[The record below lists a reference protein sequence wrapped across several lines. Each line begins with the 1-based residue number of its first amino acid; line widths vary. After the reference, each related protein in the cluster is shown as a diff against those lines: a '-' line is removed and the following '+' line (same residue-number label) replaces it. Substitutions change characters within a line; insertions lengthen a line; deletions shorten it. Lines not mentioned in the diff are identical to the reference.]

1 MTRTGFTEGQR
12 QKLLELG
19 TDASEMERLFEDASE
34 RDEAFK
40 TASKKMSRKNRES
53 LEDFMNRRRKPLVR
67 ELEERIRGALIS
79 RGFSEVVTPILIGG
93 KEIEKMGIS
102 RGDHLWRQIVW
113 VGEDQCLRPMLAPN
127 LYVIMEKLS
136 AIGKPVRIFEV
147 GQCFRRD
154 TRGPLHLEEFTMMNM
169 VELAPPDDPKCQ
181 LFDYIETVMK
191 AVGLEY
197 VIEPESSEVYGET
210 YDVRVKGFEVASA
223 AIGPKQM
230 DCNWGIGDVW
240 LGVGFG
246 LERLAMFAGGHNS
259 VARVARSLFYL
270 DGSKL
275 NIK

>member
-1 MTRTGFTEGQR
+1 
-12 QKLLELG
+12 
-19 TDASEMERLFEDASE
+19 
-34 RDEAFK
+34 
-40 TASKKMSRKNRES
+40 
-53 LEDFMNRRRKPLVR
+53 
-67 ELEERIRGALIS
+67 
-79 RGFSEVVTPILIGG
+79 VVTPILIGG

-102 RGDHLWRQIVW
+102 REDHIWRQIVW

-169 VELAPPDDPKCQ
+169 VELAPPDDPKGR
-181 LFDYIETVMK
+181 LLDYIETVMK

-210 YDVRVKGFEVASA
+210 YDVRVKGVEVASA
-223 AIGPKQM
+223 AIGP
-230 DCNWGIGDVW
+230 NRWIAIGGRRCLAGRW
-240 LGVGFG
+240 LWT
-246 LERLAMFAGGHNS
+246 ERLAMFAGGHNS
-259 VARVARSLFYL
+259 VARVSRSLFYL

-275 NIK
+275 NVK